1 MSLDFILNDMSPE
14 DREAANLRA
23 ASFGRKLE
31 KAPRIIFLV
40 GVPGSGKSTWR
51 AKYLADN
58 PDRDTVT
65 VSSDDLIEAYA
76 AERGLNYSQ
85 AHREIDMNQLDKQC
99 SAAVRVAVAR
109 GQDVIID
116 RTNMRFKPRNRF
128 LSQVS
133 KRYTRVAVL
142 FWVECDTVRQRLID
156 RKRAT
161 GKHVPF
167 SVAQEMFSTYQAP
180 TTDEF
185 DLIGVYPTVSR

>member
-1 MSLDFILNDMSPE
+1 MSLDFILDDMTPE
-14 DREAANLRA
+14 DREAAVLRA
-23 ASFGRKLE
+23 SSFGRKLE

-51 AKYLADN
+51 AKYLAEN

-85 AHREIDMNQLDKQC
+85 AHREIDMNALDKQC

-167 SVAQEMFSTYQAP
+167 SVALEMFSTYQAP

-185 DLIGVYPTVSR
+185 DLIGVYPTASR

>member
-1 MSLDFILNDMSPE
+1 MSLDFILDQLTPE
-14 DREAANLRA
+14 ERDAASLRA

-40 GVPGSGKSTWR
+40 GVPASGKSTWR
-51 AKYLADN
+51 ASYLVDN

-65 VSSDDLIEAYA
+65 VSSDDMIEAYA
-76 AERGLNYSQ
+76 AERGMNYSQ
-85 AHREIDMNQLDKQC
+85 AHREIDMNELDKRC

-128 LSQVS
+128 LSQVT

-142 FWVECDTVRQRLID
+142 FWTDCDVVRQRIID
-156 RKRAT
+156 RGRAT
-161 GKHVPF
+161 GKHIPF
-167 SVAQEMFSTYQAP
+167 KMVQEMFATYQAP
-180 TTDEF
+180 THDEF
-185 DLIGVYPTVSR
+185 DLIGVYPNPRP